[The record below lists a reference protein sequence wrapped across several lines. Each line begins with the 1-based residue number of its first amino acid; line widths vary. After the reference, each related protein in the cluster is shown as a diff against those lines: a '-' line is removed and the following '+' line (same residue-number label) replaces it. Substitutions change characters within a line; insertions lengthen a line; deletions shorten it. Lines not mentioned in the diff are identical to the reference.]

1 MKVFL
6 RVLLIIASLFLLGI
20 GIVLYLVYNSG
31 PESLGVLE
39 ERNYDETI
47 DAVEVQLE
55 NAQLDIRPSEDDTTH
70 FVLSGNSDNY
80 KMNTEVTSGL
90 LTIEVE
96 DRSPLFHF
104 DFNRSFVVELFVPAS
119 GLSSLT
125 ANSDNGRIAV
135 NGIQADELWLSTNNG
150 RIVLD
155 AVDSEIIEAE
165 TDNGRIEIT
174 GTQADINARSSNG
187 RLVFSEVAG
196 ELTARTNN
204 GRIELTAETLD
215 FPIDFE
221 TDNGRIEIHTETEPA
236 NALIEARVDNGS
248 IDIYGHDNE
257 ATEFGRGDA
266 LIRLLSNNGRITVE

>member
-31 PESLGVLE
+31 AESLEVLE

-47 DAVEVQLE
+47 DAIKVQLE
-55 NAQLDIRPSEDDTTH
+55 NARLDIRPSEDATTH
-70 FVLSGNSDNY
+70 FVLSGNSDSY
-80 KMNTEVTSGL
+80 KMNAEVTGGL

-104 DFNRSFVVELFVPAS
+104 DFNRSFVVEVFVPAS

-125 ANSDNGRIAV
+125 ANSDNGRIVV
-135 NGIQADELWLSTNNG
+135 NGIQTDELWLSTNNG
-150 RIVLD
+150 RLVLD
-155 AVDSEIIEAE
+155 SVDSETIEAE

-174 GTQADINARSSNG
+174 ATQADINARSSNG

-196 ELTARTNN
+196 ELTARTSN

-221 TDNGRIEIHTETEPA
+221 TDNGRIEIQTEIEPA

-248 IDIYGHDNE
+248 IDIYGRDNE
-257 ATEFGRGDA
+257 ATEFGRGDV